1 MTTGP
6 TPSREDVDRRAAT
19 AEAAPTA
26 PANAAPAPLFTDPVF
41 DGPTDPTVVH
51 DPATGLWHLFYT
63 QRRANQPDAGV
74 AWVHGT
80 DIGHATS
87 PDGREWTYAGTCL
100 GGSGD
105 TWWAPEIL
113 RHDGRWHMYVT
124 HLEGVREDW
133 SGPAEIRHYTS
144 DDLDAWTYRSTLG
157 VDSERAID
165 ATVHPLPDGGW
176 RMWFKDERRESRI
189 YAADSEDL
197 FAWTPAGPAV
207 TDQAQEGPAVFALGG
222 VYWMVTDGWAGLLVH
237 RSTDLE
243 HWHRQ
248 PVPLL
253 AGPGRR
259 AFDEALG
266 HHAMALTQ
274 GPDEAFLY
282 YFTHPGGGRR
292 STVQVARLYVREGWL
307 HCDRDEHFDYRPDPA
322 RTEALRG
329 GA

>member
-6 TPSREDVDRRAAT
+6 ASNPDDLR
-19 AEAAPTA
+19 
-26 PANAAPAPLFTDPVF
+26 APAPLFTDPVF

-51 DPATGLWHLFYT
+51 DPDSGLWHLFYT
-63 QRRANQPDAGV
+63 QRRANQPDAIQHDSGV

-87 PDGREWTYAGTCL
+87 PDGRVWTYAGTAA
-100 GGSGD
+100 GPGSGSRD
-105 TWWAPEIL
+105 TWWAPEVL
-113 RHDGRWHMYVT
+113 RHGGTWHMYVT
-124 HLEGVREDW
+124 YLQGVREDW

-144 DDLDAWTYRSTLG
+144 TDLHSWKYEST
-157 VDSERAID
+157 VDTDSERAID
-165 ATVHPLPDGGW
+165 ATVHRLPDGKW
-176 RMWFKDERRESRI
+176 RMWFKDERRESHI

-197 FAWTPAGPAV
+197 YAWTPAGPAV
-207 TDQAQEGPAVFALGG
+207 TGQAQEGPTVFALGG
-222 VYWMVTDGWAGLLVH
+222 VYWMVTDGWSGLLVH

-274 GPDEAFLY
+274 GPDEAFLF

-292 STVQVARLYVREGWL
+292 STVQVARLHVQDGWL
-307 HCDRDEHFDYRPDPA
+307 RCDRDGHFDYLPDPSKA
-322 RTEALRG
+322 DGLRG
-329 GA
+329 GTA

>member
-6 TPSREDVDRRAAT
+6 ASNPDDLR
-19 AEAAPTA
+19 
-26 PANAAPAPLFTDPVF
+26 APAPLFTDPVF

-51 DPATGLWHLFYT
+51 DPAGGLWHLFYT
-63 QRRANQPDAGV
+63 QRRANQSDAIGNDSGV

-87 PDGREWTYAGTCL
+87 PDGREWTYAGTAAGP
-100 GGSGD
+100 GGGDRD
-105 TWWAPEIL
+105 TWWAPEVL

-124 HLEGVREDW
+124 YLEGVREDW

-144 DDLDAWTYRSTLG
+144 GDLAAWAYESTLDL
-157 VDSERAID
+157 DSERVID
-165 ATVHPLPDGGW
+165 ATVHRLPDGRW
-176 RMWFKDERRESRI
+176 RMWFKDERRGSHV
-189 YAADSEDL
+189 YTADSDDL
-197 FAWTPAGPAV
+197 FAWAPAGPAV
-207 TDQAQEGPAVFALGG
+207 TGQSQEGPTVFALGG
-222 VYWMVTDGWAGLLVH
+222 VYWMVTDGWSGLLVH

-274 GPDEAFLY
+274 GPDEAYLY

-292 STVQVARLYVREGWL
+292 SAVQVARLHVRDGWL
-307 HCDRDEHFDYRPDPA
+307 RCVRDDHFDYLPDPA
-322 RTEALRG
+322 KTAALRG
-329 GA
+329 GTA

>member
-6 TPSREDVDRRAAT
+6 IPSPET
-19 AEAAPTA
+19 LAAPGS
-26 PANAAPAPLFTDPVF
+26 AAPAPLFTDPVF

-51 DPATGLWHLFYT
+51 DPASGLWHLFYT
-63 QRRANQPDAGV
+63 QRRANQPDSGV

-87 PDGREWTYAGTCL
+87 PNGREWTYVGTQAGPDCER
-100 GGSGD
+100 GN

-113 RHDGRWHMYVT
+113 RHDGLWHMYVT
-124 HLEGVREDW
+124 YLEGIREDW
-133 SGPAEIRHYTS
+133 TGPAEIRHYTS
-144 DDLDAWTYRSTLG
+144 EDLDAWTYRSTLD

-165 ATVHPLPDGGW
+165 ATVHRLPNGKW
-176 RMWFKDERRESRI
+176 RMWFKDESRESRI
-189 YAADSEDL
+189 YTADSEDL
-197 FAWTPAGPAV
+197 YTWTPAGPAV
-207 TDQAQEGPAVFALGG
+207 TDQAQEGPTVFALGG
-222 VYWMVTDGWAGLLVH
+222 VYWMVTDGWSGLLVH

-274 GPDEAFLY
+274 GPDAAYLY

-292 STVQVARLYVREGWL
+292 STVQVASLHVKDGWL
-307 HCDRDEHFDYRPDPA
+307 RCVRDEPFAYRPDPA
-322 RTEALRG
+322 KTEPLRG
-329 GA
+329 GV

>member
-6 TPSREDVDRRAAT
+6 ASSRDDLR
-19 AEAAPTA
+19 
-26 PANAAPAPLFTDPVF
+26 APAPLFTDPVF
-41 DGPTDPTVVH
+41 DGPTDPTVVY
-51 DPATGLWHLFYT
+51 DPDSALWHLFYT
-63 QRRANQPDAGV
+63 QRRATATEAGV

-80 DIGHATS
+80 DIGHAAS
-87 PDGREWTYAGTCL
+87 RDGREWTYVGTAAGPDWDNR
-100 GGSGD
+100 D

-124 HLEGVREDW
+124 YLEGVRDDW
-133 SGPAEIRHYTS
+133 TGPAEIRHYTS
-144 DDLDAWTYRSTLG
+144 TDLDTWQYESTIDF
-157 VDSERAID
+157 DSERAID
-165 ATVHPLPDGGW
+165 ATVHRLPDGKW
-176 RMWFKDERRESRI
+176 RMWFKDERRESHI
-189 YAADSEDL
+189 YTADSADL
-197 FAWTPAGPAV
+197 YTWTPAGPAV
-207 TDQAQEGPAVFALGG
+207 TGQAQEGPTVFALGG
-222 VYWMVTDGWAGLLVH
+222 VYWMVTDGWSGLLVH

-292 STVQVARLYVREGWL
+292 STVQVARLHVRDGWL
-307 HCDRDEHFDYRPDPA
+307 QCDRDEPFDYLPDPA
-322 RTEALRG
+322 KTAAFRG
-329 GA
+329 GTA